1 MERLRRWWVVPAAAA
16 VGAAAALLLVWPPGS
31 PPGQRPGGQIERP
44 VKALSAVIRAEQT
57 YVEAIA
63 SLKKALQ
70 GTETGYG
77 PQVRRTVE
85 QGLADIDRTIERCR
99 QALRR
104 DPSDLGA
111 HEVMLAAYQHEVD
124 FLTELL
130 GESL

>member
-16 VGAAAALLLVWPPGS
+16 VGAAAALLLVWLPGS

-104 DPSDLGA
+104 DPSALGA
-111 HEVMLAAYQHEVD
+111 HEVMLAAYQHEAD